1 MGKIQDSWCKK
12 RQAVSVLYENIA
24 GLIEVRKNSVT
35 KKQAKPNLSCIFLSL
50 QICIEKDIQ
59 YLVAPFEADA
69 ELAYLSTSGHVD
81 AVLTEVSDLLAYG
94 CKKVCLSWLHAPCCT
109 S

>member
-12 RQAVSVLYENIA
+12 SQAVSVVYEHIA
-24 GLIEVRKNSVT
+24 GLIEVRKKFSNKETS
-35 KKQAKPNLSCIFLSL
+35 KAWSKLYIFARL

-59 YLVAPFEADA
+59 YIVAPFEADA

-81 AVLTEVSDLLAYG
+81 AVLTEDSDLLAYG
-94 CKKVCLSWLHAPCCT
+94 CKKLPVS
-109 S
+109 